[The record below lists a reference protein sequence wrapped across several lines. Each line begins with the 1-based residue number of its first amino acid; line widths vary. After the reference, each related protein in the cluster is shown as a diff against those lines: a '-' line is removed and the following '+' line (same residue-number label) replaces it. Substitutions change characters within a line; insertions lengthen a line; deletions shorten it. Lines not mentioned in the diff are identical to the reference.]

1 MNAKSQIFFAI
12 SFFTVFWAAG
22 NFWTPGLFQENQL
35 QDYELVKKIT
45 VPGNLAWT
53 DTALE
58 VLKGQEF
65 YFAAAGKISLQKDNP
80 VAGCGPEGLNLKTQQ
95 QPIPDQNIGAL
106 LGKVLEKVEVATDKQ
121 TGEKSKRDIGQVF
134 YIGKEN
140 KVLLPA
146 DGRLILGIN
155 ELVVGD
161 NDGSYEVAI
170 YRKK

>member
-1 MNAKSQIFFAI
+1 MNAKSQIFSIIFFSAI
-12 SFFTVFWAAG
+12 FCATV
-22 NFWTPGLFQENQL
+22 NDWTPELAQENQL

-65 YFAAAGKISLQKDNP
+65 YFTAAGKISLQKDNP
-80 VAGCGPEGLNLKTQQ
+80 VAGCGPEGVNLKTQQ
-95 QPIPDQNIGAL
+95 QSLSDQNIGAL
-106 LGKVLEKVEVATDKQ
+106 IGKVLEKVEVATDKQ
-121 TGEKSKRDIGQVF
+121 TGEKSKRDIGQLF

-140 KVLLPA
+140 KILMPA
-146 DGRLILGIN
+146 DGRLMLGIN

-161 NDGSYEVAI
+161 NDGSFEVAI

>member
-1 MNAKSQIFFAI
+1 MNAKSQIISAIFFFAI
-12 SFFTVFWAAG
+12 FCATA
-22 NFWTPGLFQENQL
+22 NFWTPGLLQENQL
-35 QDYELVKKIT
+35 QDYELVKKII
-45 VPGNLAWT
+45 VPGNLSWI

-65 YFAAAGKISLQKDNP
+65 YFTASGKISLQKDNP

-106 LGKVLEKVEVATDKQ
+106 IGRILEKVEVATDKQ
-121 TGEKSKRDIGQVF
+121 TGEKTKREIGLAF

-140 KVLLPA
+140 KMPLPA
-146 DGRLILGIN
+146 DGRLMLGIN

-161 NDGSYEVAI
+161 NDGSFEVSI

>member
-1 MNAKSQIFFAI
+1 MNAKSQIISAIFFFAI
-12 SFFTVFWAAG
+12 FCATA

-45 VPGNLAWT
+45 IPGNLAWT

-58 VLKGQEF
+58 VLKSQEF
-65 YFAAAGKISLQKDNP
+65 YFTATGKISLQKDNP
-80 VAGCGPEGLNLKTQQ
+80 VAGCGPEGVNLKTQQ
-95 QPIPDQNIGAL
+95 QPLSGQNIGAL
-106 LGKVLEKVEVATDKQ
+106 IGKVLEKVEAATDKQ

-140 KVLLPA
+140 KMLPPA
-146 DGRLILGIN
+146 DGRLMLGIN

-161 NDGSYEVAI
+161 NDGSYEVSI